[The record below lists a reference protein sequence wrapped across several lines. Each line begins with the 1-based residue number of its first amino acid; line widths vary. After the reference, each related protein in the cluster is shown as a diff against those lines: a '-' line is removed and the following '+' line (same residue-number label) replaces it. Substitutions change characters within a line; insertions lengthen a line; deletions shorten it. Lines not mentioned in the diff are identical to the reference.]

1 MGFRLGTTHVTRSE
15 KESPL
20 RVVDGAKRVAQGNDQ
35 FQLILLHGLFFT
47 GASARLSFRE
57 RFFRVRVHHSFWKMA
72 VFREGFNRS
81 SLPPFRYL
89 VGFVQCVVAIP
100 LSGSERRR
108 EYEKHNVR
116 FPFLPRRLV
125 YTVASRMNRESAIAR
140 RSNLRPNSVQQES
153 SPHSSAPDIPE
164 RNASD
169 PPQFQKRGQRGNS
182 DVFRVQTARRKQTDG
197 TRSLRCDYPSRFCL
211 SRSRRY
217 ESVERGRSG
226 ADSASGFRARSV
238 DPCCAKWKGKG
249 YQDRHYVQ
257 PRHCSFRHFFS
268 TNPCSWTV

>member
-197 TRSLRCDYPSRFCL
+197 TQSALREC
-211 SRSRRY
+211 
-217 ESVERGRSG
+217 
-226 ADSASGFRARSV
+226 
-238 DPCCAKWKGKG
+238 
-249 YQDRHYVQ
+249 
-257 PRHCSFRHFFS
+257 
-268 TNPCSWTV
+268 